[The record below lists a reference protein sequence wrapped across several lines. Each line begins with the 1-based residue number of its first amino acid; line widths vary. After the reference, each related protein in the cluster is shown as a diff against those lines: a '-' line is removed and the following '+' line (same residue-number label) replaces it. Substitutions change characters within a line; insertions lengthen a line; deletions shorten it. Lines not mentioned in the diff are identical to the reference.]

1 LATVSATGGATA
13 PAFDRSVLFTLQV
26 SPAIGAGLNLASVI
40 KLVIVAEPVIKLIV
54 PSEPVM
60 KLYARL

>member
-1 LATVSATGGATA
+1 
-13 PAFDRSVLFTLQV
+13 V
-26 SPAIGAGLNLASVI
+26 SPSIGAGLNLASVI